1 MSSQSWE
8 GIPFDLSYTQP
19 SYAAPFHH
27 IELHAKGPLPVTET
41 GYRSHF
47 IHPDELAQ
55 WPSAEAFV
63 QEWLTAHAG
72 SAEWKAYRLQS
83 RQLSL
88 F

>member
-1 MSSQSWE
+1 MPPQMWE

-19 SYAAPFHH
+19 TYSAPYHH
-27 IELHAKGPLPVTET
+27 IELRASEPLPVTET

-47 IHPDELAQ
+47 IHPDELSF
-55 WPSAEAFV
+55 WPTVEAFV
-63 QEWLTAHAG
+63 NEWLTLASKSPH
-72 SAEWKAYRLQS
+72 WKAYRAQS